1 MAILDPVLSWVLLFH
16 PFVAILILSL
26 IVTLLSNIIYKYTT
40 NQNEMKSLKTRI
52 EGFRKEIK
60 ASKDNPK
67 KMMKLNQEAMSVN
80 MQYMQKSLKPM
91 LFTFLPII
99 IIFAWMNAHFLY
111 AELPAGEPLIVT
123 AFVNDGFSGSLVL
136 SSMTLDTKNLTSP
149 ITMNED
155 GENMA
160 AFAVKGA
167 AGSHNFTISY
177 NGDNYG
183 GNTGTVVF
191 GENPNVTTFPGKG
204 PIEKTGGIT
213 VGYPRIKPLGPFHLG
228 SWYPG
233 WIFVYIILS
242 IILSMSSRKLMKIY

>member
-1 MAILDPVLSWVLLFH
+1 MAILDPVLGWVLIFH
-16 PFVAILILSL
+16 PFVSILILSF
-26 IVTLLSNIIYKYTT
+26 IVTMLSNIIYKYTT
-40 NQNEMKSLKTRI
+40 NQKEMKNLKERI

-60 ASKDNPK
+60 AAKDNPK

-111 AELPAGEPLIVT
+111 AELPAGEPLIIT
-123 AFVNDGFSGSLVL
+123 ANVNDGFSGSLVL
-136 SSMTLDTKNLTSP
+136 TSATLDTKELTSP
-149 ITMNED
+149 ITTDAD
-155 GENMA
+155 GNTMA

-183 GNTGTVVF
+183 GNSGSVVF
-191 GENPNVTTFPGKG
+191 GENPRVTSFAGKG
-204 PIEKTGGIT
+204 PIQKTNGIT
-213 VGYPRIKPLGPFHLG
+213 VDYPRIRPLGPFHLG

-233 WIFVYIILS
+233 WIFVYIVLS
-242 IILSMSSRKLMKIY
+242 IILSMSTRKLMKIY